1 MPLRSVVA
9 TRTTLSIMVLMAE
22 DLLASNR
29 ADCAYLRIV
38 YAEFGGIV
46 EDWMDVQGGIV
57 GLPGQLTQT
66 MDETFLQIVRE
77 VVLGSEEDN
86 SAFRD

>member
-29 ADCAYLRIV
+29 TDCAYLRIV
-38 YAEFGGIV
+38 YTEFGGIV
-46 EDWMDVQGGIV
+46 EDWMDVQGGV
-57 GLPGQLTQT
+57 VRLSGQLTQT
-66 MDETFLQIVRE
+66 MDESLLQIVCE

>member
-1 MPLRSVVA
+1 
-9 TRTTLSIMVLMAE
+9 
-22 DLLASNR
+22 
-29 ADCAYLRIV
+29 LRIV

-57 GLPGQLTQT
+57 GLSGQLTQT